1 MRLLRIAFTVYVPLL
16 FLLLNSCNKSYYPNT
31 MFQDETY
38 VPIAPK
44 IEEIKDAYIIKEGDE
59 ISLKVF
65 SRNGINLVDVLKGVG
80 PTGSDDVHYLVDING
95 MVDIPILGY
104 YKVKGFKEAELKAK
118 LEEEFEKLFNDPY
131 VLVKVENRR
140 AFVFKGSE
148 AVIVP
153 LNKAPTNLIE
163 VLAKAGGLEKEMKAF
178 KIKIIRGSLK
188 KPDVYQVDLSTMK
201 GLTSAEL
208 TIQTNDIIY
217 VEERQRR
224 AYKVLTETLPLISL
238 PLSIVSSTISIIV
251 IANR

>member
-1 MRLLRIAFTVYVPLL
+1 
-16 FLLLNSCNKSYYPNT
+16 